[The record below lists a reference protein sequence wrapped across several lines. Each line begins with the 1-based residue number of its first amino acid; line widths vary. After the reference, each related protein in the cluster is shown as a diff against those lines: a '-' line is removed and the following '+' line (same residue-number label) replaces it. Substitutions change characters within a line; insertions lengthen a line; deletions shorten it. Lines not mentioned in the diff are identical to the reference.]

1 MSDRRDAP
9 VGGSLPGPANGASD
23 GQDRAGSTPGRN
35 DHLVG
40 DRSSDQGAFAGDA
53 EPSTEGPA
61 VTELLLPDTAALIVE
76 RDEYLGA
83 LQRMKAD
90 FDNYRKRIVRQQEEQ
105 SARAAQALVAKL
117 LPVLDTLDLAQAH
130 LASGSRA
137 EGSHAAGRAP
147 GPTGSAGQP
156 GGGGAPATATVQRH
170 PGVGPFGSAVDAAQ
184 SGRHAAGPSGSRG
197 PGGQP
202 PVSASAGQARPELTA
217 LSQARSQL
225 LDVLVKEGLERVDKT
240 DVPFDPEVH
249 DAVAQAAAEPGQ
261 AGALVDEV
269 MRAGY
274 RWRGQVVRP
283 AMVRVR
289 G

>member
-1 MSDRRDAP
+1 
-9 VGGSLPGPANGASD
+9 
-23 GQDRAGSTPGRN
+23 
-35 DHLVG
+35 
-40 DRSSDQGAFAGDA
+40 
-53 EPSTEGPA
+53 
-61 VTELLLPDTAALIVE
+61 LLPDTAALVAE

-130 LASGSRA
+130 LSSPGLEGPGPAGQTPRPTGANPQPTVGGRPGSPTESPTTIRTSGSPSHGGQA
-137 EGSHAAGRAP
+137 THAARP
-147 GPTGSAGQP
+147 PDGSAGLHRAVQQAQP
-156 GGGGAPATATVQRH
+156 
-170 PGVGPFGSAVDAAQ
+170 SAEE
-184 SGRHAAGPSGSRG
+184 PEL
-197 PGGQP
+197 
-202 PVSASAGQARPELTA
+202 ELTA
-217 LSQARSQL
+217 LTQARAQL
-225 LDVLVKEGLERVDKT
+225 LDVLIKEGLERVDET
-240 DVPFDPEVH
+240 DVPFDPAVH
-249 DAVAQAAAEPGQ
+249 DAVAYAPAEPGE
-261 AGALVDEV
+261 AGSLVDEV